1 MATKPT
7 VIVDPHFRRMEEIFA
22 PRDLARLHALVEVV
36 WGRDEPMPLDQA
48 RDALKTAD
56 AILCSE
62 WR

>member
-1 MATKPT
+1 MAKKPL
-7 VIVDPHFRRMEEIFA
+7 VVVDPLFRRMEEIFA
-22 PRDLARLHALVEVV
+22 ASDLARLHDLAEVI
-36 WGRDEPMPLDQA
+36 WGGNEPMPLDQA